1 MFFMCP
7 IAVGFFGSSWHL
19 RIFHVSHCC
28 RFFWVKLASMYFSC
42 VPLLSAFCSH
52 VDVYV
57 LFICSIAVVFFAV
70 VLTSACF
77 SCVPLLSV
85 FLGQVGIYVF
95 FMCPI
100 AVGFFGSSWHLRIFH
115 VSHCCRVF
123 WVKLASMYFSCVPL
137 LSAFFSHVDVYVL
150 FICSIAVGFF
160 GSSWRLCIFHV
171 SHCCR
176 LFAVMLTLMYCSYVP
191 LLHGFLRSY

>member
-19 RIFHVSHCC
+19 HIFHVSHCC
-28 RFFWVKLASMYFSC
+28 RVFWVKLASMYFSC

-57 LFICSIAVVFFAV
+57 LFICSIAVGFFAV
-70 VLTSACF
+70 VLTSTCF
-77 SCVPLLSV
+77 ACVPLLSV
-85 FLGQVGIYVF
+85 FLGQVGIYIF

-100 AVGFFGSSWHLRIFH
+100 AVGFL
-115 VSHCCRVF
+115 
-123 WVKLASMYFSCVPL
+123 
-137 LSAFFSHVDVYVL
+137 
-150 FICSIAVGFF
+150 

-176 LFAVMLTLMYCSYVP
+176 LFAVMLTFMYCSCVP
-191 LLHGFLRSY
+191 LLWGFLRLC